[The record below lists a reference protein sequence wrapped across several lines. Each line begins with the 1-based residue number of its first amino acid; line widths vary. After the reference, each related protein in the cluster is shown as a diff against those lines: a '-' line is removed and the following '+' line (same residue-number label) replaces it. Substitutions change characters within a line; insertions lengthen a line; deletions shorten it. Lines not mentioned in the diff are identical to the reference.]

1 MAARLY
7 RYVGPQEIADA
18 VRHQP
23 LGVPVRSPADV
34 AKWVTKTGQVLNAG
48 LVTVTFVI
56 DGEGEL
62 RIADR
67 HSEHVACAGGMP
79 VQSAGEM
86 TFHIAR
92 DVEVVSV
99 SNQSTGY
106 CPEPSSWPS
115 VASAL
120 VRAKL
125 DAPPRFDRE
134 YLFRRCLACSGITLV
149 KDGTFECGLCG
160 VPLSVEYNVQ

>member
-18 VRHQP
+18 VRYQP

-34 AKWVTKTGQVLNAG
+34 AEWVARTGRDLNAG

-56 DGEGEL
+56 DAEGEL

-67 HSEHVACAGGMP
+67 HSGHVACAGGMP

-86 TFHIAR
+86 TFHIAS

-120 VRAKL
+120 VCARL
-125 DAPPRFDRE
+125 DAPPWFERE
-134 YLFRRCLACSGITLV
+134 CLFRRCLACSGITLV
-149 KDGTFECGLCG
+149 KDCTLECGLCG
-160 VPLSVEYNVQ
+160 EPLPPEYNVQ